1 MSLNLDLVGLGVSSV
16 TVDGR
21 TADWSRDGQ
30 ELTVTPRR
38 PLKERQR
45 FDVVVRYRGVPV
57 ELEIPGYGIPAG
69 FMTTPDGRD
78 AWVEETRSRPA
89 H

>member
-57 ELEIPGYGIPAG
+57 ERDPGLRHPCRVHDHPGWA
-69 FMTTPDGRD
+69 
-78 AWVEETRSRPA
+78 
-89 H
+89 